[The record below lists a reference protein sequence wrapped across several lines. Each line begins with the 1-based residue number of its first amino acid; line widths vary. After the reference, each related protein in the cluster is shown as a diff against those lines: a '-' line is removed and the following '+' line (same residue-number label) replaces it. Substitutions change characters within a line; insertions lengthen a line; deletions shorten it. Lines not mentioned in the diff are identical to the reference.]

1 MINSLALLVLFLLT
15 SCLNEMGEKG
25 PQLTTPVE
33 GLHANSNFD
42 WKTSREVEVT
52 VTGLS
57 IDLGVKRR
65 LSLLSEDGTVFYSG
79 THSMSEDFVM
89 EFELPNHVH
98 QITMRYGN
106 VDLKEEI
113 AGSKVSFGFSV
124 DNDNGDLE

>member
-1 MINSLALLVLFLLT
+1 VLLLLT
-15 SCLNEMGEKG
+15 SCLNEIGEKG
-25 PQLTTPVE
+25 PQLATPVE
-33 GLHANSNFD
+33 GLQASSNFD

-89 EFELPNHVH
+89 GFELPNHVH

-124 DNDNGDLE
+124 SNDNSDIE